1 MDKGIPCRS
10 FAECWRRRALF
21 EELKLTSG
29 IPQGSVLGTLLFLAF
44 VNDVWKNLEPTIKLF
59 ADDCIIYRKV
69 IKVSDV
75 ETLQIDLDT
84 SGEWEVGESNGT
96 SFWLTLELVRIV
108 YFCCV

>member
-1 MDKGIPCRS
+1 VDSRVVAWIREFLAGRS
-10 FAECWRRRALF
+10 QCWRRRALF

-59 ADDCIIYRKV
+59 ADDCIIYSKV
-69 IKVSDV
+69 INVSDV

-84 SGEWEVGESNGT
+84 FGEWEAENPTVPPFG
-96 SFWLTLELVRIV
+96 
-108 YFCCV
+108 